1 MDETKYTFD
10 GKFEGNTLI
19 LGRTKC
25 GKTTFVQ
32 NLGKNKLFG
41 EIITVFWISKISLS
55 DETEEKIRDSFEDQE
70 VFFNY
75 LENLDDFNYILEGFM
90 QKKADYVNSEIGENM
105 ALDKLIVIDDVSG
118 LADKSDIFLIS

>member
-1 MDETKYTFD
+1 M
-10 GKFEGNTLI
+10 
-19 LGRTKC
+19 
-25 GKTTFVQ
+25 Q

-41 EIITVFWISKISLS
+41 EITTVFWISKISLS
-55 DETEEKIRDSFEDQE
+55 DETEEKIRGSFEDQE

-118 LADKSDIFLIS
+118 LADKCNIFLIS